1 MSKQKNKPVMYSAL
15 EVANFCGVVNQ
26 TAINW
31 IKNNH
36 LMASSTPG
44 GQFRVYPDDLI
55 AFMRERNM
63 RVPEQVLSDAAA
75 SKPDAEKN
83 VTASVLVVDDDVALN
98 DVLSQYL
105 RTQLAAVPSAAA
117 HAITVSQ
124 AYDGFDAGSKMASM
138 RPSVVVL
145 DLDLPGIDGFDLCR
159 RIKETEDYARPSVVV
174 ITALEDSFSESKCR
188 ELGVEHYFKKPL
200 AFASV
205 WDAVSTLLKVKA

>member
-1 MSKQKNKPVMYSAL
+1 MSKQSNKPIMYSAL

-36 LMASSTPG
+36 LKASSTPG
-44 GQFRVYPDDLI
+44 GQFRIYPDDLI

-63 RVPEQVLSDAAA
+63 RVPEKVLSDAAA
-75 SKPDAEKN
+75 SKPSESQSDAL
-83 VTASVLVVDDDVALN
+83 SVLVVDDDVALN

-105 RTQLAAVPSAAA
+105 RTQLAAFPNVRA
-117 HAITVSQ
+117 HEVSVVQ
-124 AYDGFDAGSKMASM
+124 AYDGFDAGSRMASLH
-138 RPSVVVL
+138 PSVVVL
-145 DLDLPGIDGFDLCR
+145 DLDLPGVDGFDLCR
-159 RIKETEDYARPSVVV
+159 RIKETEEYARPAVVV

-188 ELGVEHYFKKPL
+188 ALGVEQYFKKPL

-205 WDAVSTLLKVKA
+205 WDAVCTLLQFKS